1 MSFRVTYATM
11 SADDADLHDGYDH
24 GIEAARSR
32 LGESHP
38 LMIDGEARPGDGE
51 HEERSP
57 IDHDVVLGRFAQAT
71 AKDVDAAVDAA
82 RSFAPSW
89 AATPW
94 QERARLLRDAADV
107 ISDQRFELA
116 ALMTMEVG
124 KNRLEALGDVEESAD
139 LIRYYCHEIEDQERL
154 HAGHEPAVA
163 R

>member
-1 MSFRVTYATM
+1 
-11 SADDADLHDGYDH
+11 
-24 GIEAARSR
+24 
-32 LGESHP
+32 
-38 LMIDGEARPGDGE
+38 MIDGEARPGGGE

-71 AKDVDAAVDAA
+71 EEDVAAAVDAA
-82 RSFAPSW
+82 RRFAPVW

-94 QERARLLRDAADV
+94 QERARLLRAPPTSSAT
-107 ISDQRFELA
+107 SGSNWR

-139 LIRYYCHEIEDQERL
+139 LIRYYCHEIETTR
-154 HAGHEPAVA
+154 GTPS